1 MWFSPN
7 LVQTML
13 FQDMTFAKGG
23 NLDVSASIKQNRS
36 NHSMIQPVDQ
46 INNSLEDTVDGSE
59 LLRTICLSLILKS
72 QYKKMEGG
80 NYEEL
85 IDVIVSRYS
94 VHAQIPST
102 LLQGQQRSI
111 YFGISIDGV
120 IICW

>member
-1 MWFSPN
+1 MLFSRK

-23 NLDVSASIKQNRS
+23 NLEVSISIKQNRS

-72 QYKKMEGG
+72 QYKKNGG
-80 NYEEL
+80 GKL
-85 IDVIVSRYS
+85 
-94 VHAQIPST
+94 
-102 LLQGQQRSI
+102 
-111 YFGISIDGV
+111 
-120 IICW
+120 